1 LLRAV
6 IFDYGGVLTT
16 SPFAGL
22 ETWDTKLGLPAGTLR
37 GALLGDYH
45 SGGGDGLVPRLER
58 GEVTIAEFG
67 AELAPLFDDTAAPSD
82 PGSDGDREPLDFGR
96 LLGSSEFG
104 VHWMV
109 VARAR
114 RLRDEGYRVGLL
126 TNNVKE
132 YGDAWRATI
141 PVEIFDDIVDSSVVG
156 LRKPDARIFLMAA
169 ERLGVT
175 PPQCVFLDDIASN
188 VVGAEAVGMTGI
200 VVENPWAAIAELDAV
215 LASVQKPDIH

>member
-1 LLRAV
+1 LFRAV

-22 ETWDTKLGLPAGTLR
+22 EMWDAKMGLPVGSLR
-37 GALLGDYH
+37 EALFGDYH
-45 SGGGDGLVPRLER
+45 AGDGGGLVPQLER
-58 GEVTIAEFG
+58 GEITIADFTT
-67 AELAPLFDDTAAPSD
+67 ELAGLFADVAREPSGD
-82 PGSDGDREPLDFGR
+82 QGDRQPLDFGR
-96 LLGSSEFG
+96 LLGSYEFG
-104 VHWMV
+104 VHWMM

-141 PVEIFDDIVDSSVVG
+141 PVDIFDDIVDSSVVG
-156 LRKPDARIFLMAA
+156 VRKPDARIFLMAA

-175 PPQCVFLDDIASN
+175 PPQCVFLDDVASN
-188 VVGAEAVGMTGI
+188 VEGAQAVGMAGI
-200 VVENPWAAIAELDAV
+200 LVDSPWAAIEELDRV
-215 LASVQKPDIH
+215 LASAENSDIS

>member
-1 LLRAV
+1 M

-22 ETWDTKLGLPAGTLR
+22 EVWDQKMGLVQGTLR
-37 GALLGDYH
+37 DLLFGDYH
-45 SGGGDGLVPRLER
+45 DGDGDGLVPRLER
-58 GEVTIAEFG
+58 GELTIADFTAELTAQLPERVEFG
-67 AELAPLFDDTAAPSD
+67 QV
-82 PGSDGDREPLDFGR
+82 
-96 LLGSSEFG
+96 LGTYDFG
-104 VHWMV
+104 VHWMM

-156 LRKPDARIFLMAA
+156 VRKPDARIFVMAA

-175 PPQCVFLDDIASN
+175 PPECVFLDDVTHN
-188 VVGAEAVGMTGI
+188 VAGAQAVGMAGI
-200 VVENPWAAIAELDAV
+200 VVDNPWAAIDELDRV
-215 LASVQKPDIH
+215 LNAGQKPDIP

>member
-22 ETWDTKLGLPAGTLR
+22 ETWDAKLGLPKGSLR
-37 GALLGDYH
+37 EALFGDYH
-45 SGGGDGLVPRLER
+45 AGDGGGLVPRLER
-58 GEVTIAEFG
+58 GELTIADFTI
-67 AELAPLFDDTAAPSD
+67 ELAGLLADVPRQPSADDN
-82 PGSDGDREPLDFGR
+82 DREPVDFGR
-96 LLGSSEFG
+96 LLGTYEFG
-104 VHWMV
+104 VHWMM

-156 LRKPDARIFLMAA
+156 VRKPDARIFLMAA

-188 VVGAEAVGMTGI
+188 VEGAQAVGMTGI
-200 VVENPWAAIAELDAV
+200 VVENPWAAIDQLDRV
-215 LASVQKPDIH
+215 LATAQKTDIP

>member
-1 LLRAV
+1 M

-22 ETWDTKLGLPAGTLR
+22 EQWDAKLGLAVGTLE
-37 GALLGDYH
+37 ALLFGDYH
-45 SGGGDGLVPRLER
+45 DGAGDGLVPRLER
-58 GEVTIAEFG
+58 GELSIVEFT
-67 AELAPLFDDTAAPSD
+67 AELTAQLPERVEL
-82 PGSDGDREPLDFGR
+82 GQILGGDGF
-96 LLGSSEFG
+96 FG

-126 TNNVKE
+126 TNNIKE

-156 LRKPDARIFLMAA
+156 VRKPDARIFLMAA

-175 PPQCVFLDDIASN
+175 PPQCVFLDDVASN
-188 VVGAEAVGMTGI
+188 VEGAKAVGMAGI
-200 VVENPWAAIAELDAV
+200 VVGNPWAAIEELDRV
-215 LASVQKPDIH
+215 LAAAQKSDIP

>member
-1 LLRAV
+1 LFRAV

-22 ETWDTKLGLPAGTLR
+22 EMWDAKMGLPEGSLR
-37 GALLGDYH
+37 EALFGDYH
-45 SGGGDGLVPRLER
+45 AGDGGGLVPQLER
-58 GEVTIAEFG
+58 GEITIEAFAEELGAVLPIDMSFG
-67 AELAPLFDDTAAPSD
+67 QI
-82 PGSDGDREPLDFGR
+82 
-96 LLGSSEFG
+96 LGGTEFG
-104 VHWMV
+104 VHWMM

-141 PVEIFDDIVDSSVVG
+141 PVDIFDDIVDSSVVG
-156 LRKPDARIFLMAA
+156 VRKPDARIFLMAA

-175 PPQCVFLDDIASN
+175 PPQCVFLDDVASN
-188 VVGAEAVGMTGI
+188 VEGAQAVGMAGI
-200 VVENPWAAIAELDAV
+200 VVDSPWAAIEELDRV
-215 LASVQKPDIH
+215 LASAENSDIS

>member
-22 ETWDTKLGLPAGTLR
+22 EMWDRQMGLAEGTLR
-37 GALLGDYH
+37 GLLFGDYH
-45 SGGGDGLVPRLER
+45 DGDGGGLVPRLER
-58 GEVTIAEFG
+58 GELTIADFT
-67 AELAPLFDDTAAPSD
+67 AELSAQLP
-82 PGSDGDREPLDFGR
+82 DRVDFGQV
-96 LLGSSEFG
+96 LGTNEFG

-156 LRKPDARIFLMAA
+156 LRKPDRRIFLMAA
-169 ERLGVT
+169 ERLGVE
-175 PPQCVFLDDIASN
+175 PQQCVFLDDVASN
-188 VVGAEAVGMTGI
+188 VEGAEAVGMAGI
-200 VVENPWAAIAELDAV
+200 VVENPWTAIDDLDRV
-215 LASVQKPDIH
+215 LAAAAKTDIP

>member
-22 ETWDTKLGLPAGTLR
+22 EAWDAKLGLAEGTLR
-37 GALLGDYH
+37 ELLFGDYH
-45 SGGGDGLVPRLER
+45 DGDGGGLVPRLER
-58 GEVTIAEFG
+58 GELTIADFT
-67 AELAPLFDDTAAPSD
+67 AELTAQLP
-82 PGSDGDREPLDFGR
+82 DRVDFGQI
-96 LLGSSEFG
+96 LATNEFG

-126 TNNVKE
+126 TNNIKE

-156 LRKPDARIFLMAA
+156 LRKPDARIFRMAA
-169 ERLGVT
+169 ERLGVK
-175 PPQCVFLDDIASN
+175 PQECVFLDDVPSN
-188 VVGAEAVGMTGI
+188 VQGAEAVGMAGI
-200 VVENPWAAIAELDAV
+200 VVEDPWRAIEDLDRV
-215 LASVQKPDIH
+215 LASVPKRDIP